1 MKIGPFTLA
10 APLALA
16 PMAGVTDLPFRR
28 LCRQMGA
35 GVAASEMV
43 TSDVRLWNTS
53 KSRHRLDHRG
63 EPEPRVVQIAGYD
76 PEMMAGAARMNVE
89 LGAQVIDINF
99 GCPAKK
105 VCNRAAGSALM
116 RDEVLVRRILAAV
129 VAAAGVPVTL
139 KTRTGWDRENR
150 NAVSIAR
157 MAEQEGIAAIAVHGR
172 TREDFFQGVAEYETA
187 AAVKRSVRIPVFV
200 NGDIDCAAKALKAL
214 EQSGADGVMIG
225 RAAQGRP
232 WIFRELRAGLANTV
246 AAPPLLEE
254 VRGIMISHLE
264 ALYSF
269 YGEIKGVRVARKHLG
284 WYCRLHPEVG
294 HLPAGLL
301 TTECARE
308 QLSLTSE
315 FLISRIRGTIG
326 NDREEIPPDQ
336 WARPRHSAS
345 RPYRAGALHV
355 FPQPEWPS
363 SRPALRSGDARG
375 RIAAVPGG
383 HGLRGRQ
390 PEPGSDHP
398 RHQSRHIAQEIA
410 RIRARFLS

>member
-1 MKIGPFTLA
+1 MKIGPFELS

-28 LCRQMGA
+28 LCRRMGA
-35 GVAASEMV
+35 GIAASEMV
-43 TSDVRLWNTS
+43 TSDVRLWNTP
-53 KSRHRLDHRG
+53 KSRLRLDHGG
-63 EPEPRVVQIAGYD
+63 EPEPRIVQIAGYD
-76 PEMMAGAARMNVE
+76 ASMMAEAARMNVE

-116 RDEVLVRRILAAV
+116 RDEPLVAQILGAV
-129 VAAAGVPVTL
+129 VAAAGVPVSL
-139 KTRTGWDRENR
+139 KMRTGWDRENR

-157 MAEQEGIAAIAVHGR
+157 IAESEGIVGLAVHGR
-172 TREDFFQGVAEYETA
+172 TRADFFEGAAEYETV
-187 AAVKRSVRIPVFV
+187 AAVKQAVNVPVFV

-232 WIFRELRAGLANTV
+232 WIFRELRAGLAGSAVPT
-246 AAPPLLEE
+246 ASLGE
-254 VRGIMISHLE
+254 VRGIMLSHLE

-269 YGEIKGVRVARKHLG
+269 YGESKGVRVARKHLG

-308 QLSLTSE
+308 QLTLTDE
-315 FLISRIRGTIG
+315 FLSGLIG
-326 NDREEIPPDQ
+326 RV
-336 WARPRHSAS
+336 AR
-345 RPYRAGALHV
+345 
-355 FPQPEWPS
+355 
-363 SRPALRSGDARG
+363 
-375 RIAAVPGG
+375 AA
-383 HGLRGRQ
+383 
-390 PEPGSDHP
+390 
-398 RHQSRHIAQEIA
+398 
-410 RIRARFLS
+410 